1 MISVHRGPHTRG
13 VRLAVITSRPPLGL
27 VAHKLVVH
35 PSAIYTDR
43 QVVKHVIL
51 SLTSTVFTDVIGMVP
66 DFNFKIMGSPTS
78 IKVGPDLTHDVT
90 HFELKF
96 IWDRAPLGW
105 KKPVFPLMN
114 SVVPPVVDHAKRAA
128 VQEITSKSPFNV
140 FNIVAIV
147 AVLVIGYFLY
157 KKFNDKFQKG
167 AIKFPS
173 IVPAATA
180 SPKIPE
186 SPIIVDAKPEV
197 IPEPGVK
204 DE

>member
-1 MISVHRGPHTRG
+1 
-13 VRLAVITSRPPLGL
+13 
-27 VAHKLVVH
+27 
-35 PSAIYTDR
+35 
-43 QVVKHVIL
+43 
-51 SLTSTVFTDVIGMVP
+51 MVP
-66 DFNFKIMGSPTS
+66 DFNFKIMGGPTS

-204 DE
+204 EE